1 MCRIR
6 VIDGGPGGMARIGP
20 DGTIPTGNA
29 RQSRYPPRVPI
40 NEWSDSIQ
48 VAELQNDPSFAEDMG
63 LLANLYQ
70 HAADELKAGRTASP
84 RVRDTVLDMR
94 HVQFLNSSNIAQL
107 LRLRKLAT
115 LAGAQ
120 LRICSVTDRI
130 WGILLATDLDRIFE
144 FSEDVTSALA
154 AMQMGR
160 GS

>member
-1 MCRIR
+1 MIPELP
-6 VIDGGPGGMARIGP
+6 VGVARIGQ
-20 DGTIPTGNA
+20 DGAIPPGNA
-29 RQSRYPPRVPI
+29 GRYRYSLPVPI
-40 NEWSDSIQ
+40 NEWSESIQ
-48 VAELQNDPSFAEDMG
+48 VAELHNDPSFAEDMG

-70 HAADELKAGRTASP
+70 HAADELKAGRTPSP

-107 LRLRKLAT
+107 LRVRKLAT

-144 FSEDVTSALA
+144 FSEDVTTALA
-154 AMQMGR
+154 AMQMNHGK
-160 GS
+160 